1 MGYDSRNGVN
11 LKLSNG
17 KTKMTKKNLMLVTL
31 ICLAAPIASRAQ
43 SSTANPV
50 VASAREIYERQS
62 KYIAGSAEEMPA
74 DKYSYHPTPDQWT
87 FGKIIS
93 HVAQSDFNVCSIISG
108 TPVPQDWKVT
118 ETDPKDKLVP
128 AVKASFDFCSKTLEE
143 LQDSKLGD
151 TVKFFGGRQVPRAR
165 ALLELTDDL
174 EDHYSQLAS
183 YLRLNGMLPPSAQP
197 QK

>member
-1 MGYDSRNGVN
+1 MK
-11 LKLSNG
+11 KLVW
-17 KTKMTKKNLMLVTL
+17 MTAVCLV
-31 ICLAAPIASRAQ
+31 APIALCGQ
-43 SSTANPV
+43 GPLPNPV
-50 VASAREIYERQS
+50 VSSAREIYDRQS
-62 KYIAGSAEEMPA
+62 KYIAAAAEQMPDA
-74 DKYSYHPTPDQWT
+74 KYDYHPTPEQWT
-87 FGKIIS
+87 FAKIIS
-93 HVAQSDFNVCSIISG
+93 HVAQSDFGVCSILSD
-108 TPVPQDWKVT
+108 TPAPQNWKVT

-128 AVKASFDFCSKTLEE
+128 AVKASFDFCAQVLAN

-165 ALLELTDDL
+165 ALIELTDDL